1 MKWRICCM
9 ICHIQVKSLFYN
21 GFNIAKYTPTY
32 IFCGVLSVVSWQHL
46 DDYLYT
52 YFICCFSFVAFCL
65 FRKKNEN
72 EEKIDKQINE
82 QLPTMR
88 RGSRR
93 KPWWTSFV
101 RWRRWGWKFGGTGPG
116 SWGWA
121 WTRSSGGT
129 GMSINATRF
138 FWGGRTHKND
148 DFEGFFRFA

>member
-65 FRKKNEN
+65 FRKKKRE
-72 EEKIDKQINE
+72 
-82 QLPTMR
+82 
-88 RGSRR
+88 RR
-93 KPWWTSFV
+93 KNRQTNQRTTPHHEARIKEKALVDFLREMKEVRVEV
-101 RWRRWGWKFGGTGPG
+101 RWDRSWKLGLGLDQVPRWDRDVNKCHP
-116 SWGWA
+116 
-121 WTRSSGGT
+121 
-129 GMSINATRF
+129 F
-138 FWGGRTHKND
+138 FFGGRTHKND